1 MTEER
6 ITETTT
12 PSGNTHTTHTV
23 VTDNEPRKSGGAS
36 WGLLILLAVVA
47 IVGVIIFTQMSG
59 AEVAKDNAVADAAG
73 EVGEAAGQ
81 VGDAAQNASDAVS
94 DAVQQ

>member
-12 PSGNTHTTHTV
+12 PSGETHTTHTV
-23 VTDNEPRKSGGAS
+23 ITDRESGGGGK
-36 WGLLILLAVVA
+36 WVLLLLVLAIA
-47 IVGVIIFTQMSG
+47 IVGVFFLTQMSG
-59 AEVAKDNAVADAAG
+59 AEVAKDNAVANAANEVGDAAS
-73 EVGEAAGQ
+73 Q
-81 VGDAAQNASDAVS
+81 VGDAAQNAGEAVQ

>member
-23 VTDNEPRKSGGAS
+23 VSDDRSRSGGGAG
-36 WGLLILLAVVA
+36 WVIGLLVLIALVA
-47 IVGVIIFTQMSG
+47 GIWFLTQTSG
-59 AEVAKDNAVADAAG
+59 AEIAKDNAMTNAAN

-81 VGDAAQNASDAVS
+81 VGEAAQNAGEAVEG
-94 DAVQQ
+94 AAE